1 MNQKCFQTSA
11 WYQAVTLTE
20 RIASLHATPDKML
33 NVEVNSELAQRRM
46 QRWRGQPPFK
56 DDSQFAQRLDI
67 DGITEDELLYLL
79 GEPIESL
86 QERFPNLPTWL
97 VNLAEAFSHPT
108 TSNPEP
114 LPSPEE
120 LKSQQVGLFLYA
132 LEPLIRQGRERLQ
145 EEVEKLSQTL
155 SELPFDPKT
164 VVANLFV
171 NLPEKLLNIC
181 SRTMVLELQVA
192 GLQGLLKGDSS
203 RERFYSFLEHLRQP
217 EHLIALLQE
226 YPVLAR
232 QLTICIDQWVA
243 FSLEF
248 LQHLCADWDEI
259 KTSFSP
265 ENDPGQL
272 VAVRGDAGDTHRN
285 GRSVMIAKFSSGLQL
300 VYKPRSLAT
309 DVHFQQLLTWLN
321 ERGDHPPFRTLKILN
336 RNSYGWVEFVTPH
349 GCTSTE
355 EVRRFYE
362 RQGGYLALLY
372 VLEATDFHNENLL
385 AAGEH
390 PVLVDLES
398 LFHPHLVKIDATQ
411 IAKINATQS
420 EQLAREILD
429 RSVLRIGLL
438 PQRIW
443 SNGESDGIDIS
454 GLGGQEGQLTPY
466 EVPYWEGMGTDQMQV
481 KRKRMEMPGKHN
493 RPTLNDTE
501 VNLLDYGSAISAG
514 FSKIYHLLLK
524 HRDELLSSEGLL
536 ASFAEDEVRVILRP
550 TRLYGLLLLDS
561 FHPNMLRNALDR
573 ERLFDRLW
581 LPIEHQPYL
590 VKVIPAEREDLW
602 NGDIPMFTTHP
613 NSRALLTIS
622 GKQIPDFFEE
632 SGMTLVQRR
641 LQQLSDSDLAQQLR
655 FIHGSLGSLAIASE
669 QAKSSTYPLIEPQS
683 MANREQLLAAA
694 QAVGDRLEELAL
706 RGQDDATWIGLK
718 PIKERYHALVSLG
731 IDFYDGLPGIILFLA
746 YLGRIAQQKR
756 YTVLARAAL
765 TTLRRQVEQ
774 GKPYFKLIGGFDGWG
789 GVIYTLTHLGILWDE
804 PELLAE
810 AEELVKLLPPLIEED
825 KGLDIIAGA
834 AGCIASLLSLYR
846 CTSSE
851 SILAV
856 AIQCGDRLIAQA
868 QKMTSGL
875 GWAISMP
882 DTEPLTGF
890 AHGVAG
896 IAWALLELSA
906 LTGEERFR
914 KAALEGIAY
923 ERSLFLPEVGN
934 WPDLRN
940 FEDAV
945 LSGNNNQHKC
955 MNAWCHGAAGIGLAR
970 LRCLPHLDDPEIRA
984 EIDTALQTTLNQGFG
999 GNHSLC
1005 HGDLG
1010 NLELLL
1016 QASQI
1021 LNDSHWKTQVD
1032 RFAAIILESID
1043 RYGWLCG
1050 VPLGVETPGLMTG
1063 LAGIGYG
1070 LLRLAEPELVPSVLV
1085 LEPPKLNSSMSINLG
1100 LTPTR
1105 RRRSLKILDLA

>member
-1 MNQKCFQTSA
+1 MNLQYFQSSA
-11 WYQAVTLTE
+11 WYHAITLTE
-20 RIASLHATPDKML
+20 RIASLHTTSDKTL
-33 NVEVNSELAQRRM
+33 NVKVNSKLAQQKI
-46 QRWRGQPPFK
+46 QRWRKQPPFK
-56 DDSQFAQRLDI
+56 DDSQFAQRLNI
-67 DGITEDELLYLL
+67 DKITEDQFLYLL
-79 GEPIESL
+79 GEPIETV

-97 VNLAEAFSHPT
+97 VNLTEAFSHST
-108 TSNPEP
+108 ASNPEP
-114 LPSPEE
+114 LPYPEQLQGKE
-120 LKSQQVGLFLYA
+120 VGLFLCA
-132 LEPLIRQGRERLQ
+132 IEPLIRQGCQRLQ
-145 EEVEKLSQTL
+145 EEVEQLSQTGA
-155 SELPFDPKT
+155 ELPFDPKT
-164 VVANLFV
+164 VVEVLYE
-171 NLPEKLLNIC
+171 NLPGKLLNIC

-192 GLQGLLKGDSS
+192 GLQGLLEGNSS
-203 RERFYSFLEHLRQP
+203 QEKFYSFLEHSRQP
-217 EHLIALLQE
+217 EHFIALLQE

-232 QLTICIDQWVA
+232 QLMICIEQWVA

-259 KTSFSP
+259 KIIFSP
-265 ENDPGQL
+265 ENDPGQI
-272 VAVRGDAGDTHRN
+272 VALQGDAGDTHRN

-321 ERGDHPPFRTLKILN
+321 ERGDYPSFRTLKILN
-336 RNSYGWVEFVTPH
+336 RNSYGWVEFVTPQN
-349 GCTSTE
+349 CTSKE
-355 EVRRFYE
+355 EVERFYE

-372 VLEATDFHNENLL
+372 VLEANDFHSENLI

-390 PVLVDLES
+390 PVLVDMET
-398 LFHPHLVKIDATQ
+398 LFQPRLSKIDSTR
-411 IAKINATQS
+411 S
-420 EQLAREILD
+420 EQLANEILNY
-429 RSVLRIGLL
+429 SVLRIGLL

-443 SNGESDGIDIS
+443 SNGENDGIDIS
-454 GLGGQEGQLTPY
+454 GLGAKEGQLTPY
-466 EVPYWEGMGTDQMQV
+466 EVPYWEGMGTDQMRV

-501 VNLLDYGSAISAG
+501 VNLLDYGAAISAG
-514 FSKIYHLLLK
+514 FTKVYNVLLK
-524 HRDELLSSEGLL
+524 YRDQLLAKDGLL
-536 ASFAEDEVRVILRP
+536 ATFAEDEVRVILRP
-550 TRLYGLLLLDS
+550 TRFYGLLLQDS
-561 FHPNMLRNALDR
+561 LHPNMLRNALDR

-581 LPIEHQPYL
+581 LAIEHQPYL

-602 NGDIPMFTTHP
+602 NGDVPMFTTHP
-613 NSRALLTIS
+613 NSRDLLTSS

-632 SGMTLVQRR
+632 SGMNSVKCR
-641 LQQLSDSDLAQQLR
+641 LEQLSDSDLAQQLHL
-655 FIHGSLGSLAIASE
+655 IEASLSSLAIASE

-694 QAVGDRLEELAL
+694 RAVGDRLEELAL

-825 KGLDIIAGA
+825 RGLDIIAGA

-856 AIQCGDRLIAQA
+856 AIQCGDRLIAKA
-868 QKMTSGL
+868 QRMTSGL

-945 LSGNNNQHKC
+945 LSGNNNKHKC

-1032 RFAAIILESID
+1032 RLAAIILESIH

-1070 LLRLAEPELVPSVLV
+1070 LLRLAEPERVPSVLV
-1085 LEPPKLNSSMSINLG
+1085 LEPPKLNSPMSINLG
-1100 LTPTR
+1100 LTPTT